1 MADERNASFTKNLMA
16 GKVCFMAGATS
27 GINRQIARRFC
38 LEGAIVYVISRSL
51 DKVTATV
58 DELSSLGTEAAG
70 KNVDVRSY
78 PDVEEAVG
86 DCIAKFGKIDM
97 VLAGQAGNFPAGA
110 AQMSS
115 NAFKSVIDIDL
126 LGTFNVCRATVEHLN
141 KTDGNIIAITAPQG
155 SSPWM
160 YQSHVC
166 AAKAGVNMLI
176 KCLAL
181 EWGPSGIRVNAIS
194 PGPIDDTE
202 GMRRLAGSTEQLKK
216 TKDSLALRDLGAKD
230 DIADAALW
238 LCSSAARYVTGTI
251 IEVEG
256 GTSLGDASG
265 ALKL

>member
-1 MADERNASFTKNLMA
+1 MADTQTPFKENLMA
-16 GKVCFMAGATS
+16 GKVCFLSGATS
-27 GINRQIARRFC
+27 GINRQIAVR
-38 LEGAIVYVISRSL
+38 LAQQGATIYVVSRSL
-51 DKVTATV
+51 DKVNDTV
-58 DELSSLGTEAAG
+58 AELEGLGIKAAG
-70 KNVDVRSY
+70 RNVDVRSY
-78 PDVEEAVG
+78 PDVEEAVN
-86 DCIAKFGKIDM
+86 DCIEKFGQIDM

-110 AQMSS
+110 AQMSA

-141 KTDGNIIAITAPQG
+141 KTDGNIIAITAPQATR
-155 SSPWM
+155 PWL

-194 PGPIDDTE
+194 PGPIADTE
-202 GMRRLAGSTEQLKK
+202 GMRRLAGTAEMLEQ
-216 TKDSLALRDLGAKD
+216 TTNSLALRELGTKD
-230 DIADAALW
+230 DIADAAIW
-238 LCSSAARYVTGTI
+238 LCSPAARYVTGTI